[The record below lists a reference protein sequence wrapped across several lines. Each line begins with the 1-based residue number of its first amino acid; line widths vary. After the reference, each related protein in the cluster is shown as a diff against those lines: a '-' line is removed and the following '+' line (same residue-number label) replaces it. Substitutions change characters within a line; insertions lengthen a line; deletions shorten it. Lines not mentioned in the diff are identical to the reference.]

1 MNNKGVLYAI
11 GAHLVWG
18 VIPIYF
24 KALQA
29 VPSLQILF
37 HRVAWSF
44 VTLAIVVW
52 LRNEWAPFKA
62 AVSSW
67 KVIGIY
73 ALAALLLGINWLVY
87 VWAVNA
93 GHVVDASL
101 GYFINPLVSV
111 ALGVVL
117 LREKLRPLQWLPVG
131 LAAGG
136 VLYMTLQ
143 LHALPWIALT
153 LALTFGTYGLLK
165 KVAPL
170 GALHG
175 LSLET
180 ALLFLPSVGYL
191 AVIEFLGRGA
201 FGHMNWVTSLLL
213 VLVGAVTVLPLLL
226 FASAV
231 RSIPLSLAGLVQF
244 VAPTGQFLLGVL
256 LYGEPFTHTRLIGF
270 GVIWTALLIFTL
282 EGFAERRKAT
292 LAAEAY

>member
-1 MNNKGVLYAI
+1 MNNKGILFAI

-18 VIPIYF
+18 VIPVYF

-44 VTLAIVVW
+44 VTLALVIW
-52 LRNEWAPFKA
+52 LRKEWAPFKA
-62 AVSSW
+62 AVSGW

-73 ALAALLLGINWLVY
+73 AVASLLLGVNWLVY

-111 ALGVVL
+111 ALGVIL
-117 LREKLRPLQWLPVG
+117 LRERLRPMQWLPVG
-131 LAAGG
+131 LAAAG

-153 LALTFGTYGLLK
+153 LAFTFGTYGLLK

-175 LSLET
+175 LTLET
-180 ALLFLPSVGYL
+180 ALLLLPSVGYL
-191 AVIEFLGRGA
+191 AVIEAQGQGA
-201 FGHMNWVTSLLL
+201 FGHVDWVTSLLL

-270 GVIWTALLIFTL
+270 GIIWTALLIFTL
-282 EGFAERRKAT
+282 EGFAWRRRTT
-292 LAAEAY
+292 LTAEAY

>member
-1 MNNKGVLYAI
+1 MRNKGVLYAI
-11 GAHLVWG
+11 SAHLVWG
-18 VIPIYF
+18 IIPVYF

-29 VPSLQILF
+29 VPSLQIVF
-37 HRVAWSF
+37 HRVVWSF
-44 VTLAIVVW
+44 VTLAIVIW

-62 AVSSW
+62 AVSNW

-73 ALAALLLGINWLVY
+73 AGAAVLLGINWLVY

-117 LREKLRPLQWLPVG
+117 LRERLRLLQWLPVG
-131 LAAGG
+131 MAAAG

-153 LALTFGTYGLLK
+153 LAFSFGTYGLLK

-170 GALHG
+170 GALHS

-180 ALLFLPSVGYL
+180 ALLLLPSVGYL
-191 AVIEFLGRGA
+191 VVLQVQGRGA
-201 FGHMNWVTSLLL
+201 FGHVDWVTSLLL
-213 VLVGAVTVLPLLL
+213 VLVGTVTVSPLLL

-270 GVIWTALLIFTL
+270 GIIWTALLIFTL
-282 EGFAERRKAT
+282 EGFAEHRRTT
-292 LAAEAY
+292 LAPEAY

>member
-282 EGFAERRKAT
+282 EGFAERRRTT